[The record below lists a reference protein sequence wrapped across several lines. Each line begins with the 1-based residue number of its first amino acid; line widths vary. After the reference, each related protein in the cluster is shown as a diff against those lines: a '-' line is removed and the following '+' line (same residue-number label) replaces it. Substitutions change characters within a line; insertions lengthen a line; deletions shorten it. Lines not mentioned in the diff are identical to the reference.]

1 MSDQLGE
8 RFGNMLGSYIELD
21 VREGDGRWVIFYRFE
36 FLSTLVGH
44 CGNALT
50 LVELWMGNRG
60 SRGKTSSEGHKV
72 ETSEAE
78 DMAGEASTIEDDRS
92 TRAAA

>member
-60 SRGKTSSEGHKV
+60 RLLEQCENKPADVQTMG
-72 ETSEAE
+72 
-78 DMAGEASTIEDDRS
+78 
-92 TRAAA
+92 